1 MAEFLVELYAARD
14 DEAGVRRRT
23 EQARLA
29 AREVTRE
36 GTPVSFV
43 RSIFVPEDEI
53 CFALFEAETAEAVS
67 ETARRAGLE
76 FDRVVQTRGQSEGR
90 SG

>member
-14 DEAGVRRRT
+14 DEAGVRRRI

-29 AREVTRE
+29 AQEVTRE
-36 GTPVSFV
+36 GMPVSFV
-43 RSIFVPEDEI
+43 RSIFVPKDET
-53 CFALFEAETAEAVS
+53 CFFLYEAETAEAVG

-76 FDRVVQTRGQSEGR
+76 FDRVVQTCGRPEGR
-90 SG
+90 SE